1 MANTKNRTARW
12 VKEEKGFKHKN
23 NKCNNALIVVV
34 FPPKIK
40 SFLFN
45 SITI

>member
-12 VKEEKGFKHKN
+12 VEDEKGFKHKK

-34 FPPKIK
+34 FPQKMK
-40 SFLFN
+40 KFSV
-45 SITI
+45 